1 MAEEIRLKTR
11 KGFNW
16 LALGFFG
23 LVFLTFFAAVS
34 PFYYAVMTSFESGQ
48 QLVEPNYLPQLPK
61 QDQYNIFIRANA
73 EDFIEVGACTE
84 DLKCSDENIQSYME
98 NLDRWGKIGLTNKV
112 LLKNYVFV
120 FFKKQFYKNF
130 FNSIIIA
137 TLTVA
142 LAMCL
147 ALTASFALARIK
159 FKGRGTILM
168 IILSISTFPQVAI
181 LSGMYQMIYYLD
193 LFNDYKALIL
203 SYTVFTLPFTIW
215 ILTTFIRQIPI
226 ELEEAAIMDG
236 ANPLQTLIRI
246 FLPLLWPSIVTTGLL
261 AFIGAW
267 NEYLFALSFITDTS
281 KQTVTPIIAQLSA
294 GSSRYEVAGG
304 TIMAASVSVTI
315 PLIILVLI
323 FQKKIV
329 SGLTGGAVKG

>member
-1 MAEEIRLKTR
+1 MSEPIRLRTR

-23 LVFLTFFAAVS
+23 LVILTFVVAVS

-48 QLVEPNYLPQLPK
+48 QLLEPNYLPQLPK

-73 EDFIEVGACTE
+73 QDFPQAC
-84 DLKCSDENIQSYME
+84 DAQGKCSEEAITSYME
-98 NLDRWGKIGLTNKV
+98 SLTTMGKIGLANKV
-112 LLKNYVFV
+112 ILKNYVFV
-120 FFKKQFYKNF
+120 FFDKKFYRNF
-130 FNSIIIA
+130 GNSILVA
-137 TLTVA
+137 TITVLLA
-142 LAMCL
+142 LFL

-159 FKGRGTILM
+159 FRGRATILM
-168 IILSISTFPQVAI
+168 VILSISTFPQVAI

-193 LFNDYKALIL
+193 LFNNYGSLII

-215 ILTTFIRQIPI
+215 ILTTFMRQIPV

-236 ANPLQTLIRI
+236 ANPFQTLFKI
-246 FLPLLWPSIVTTGLL
+246 FLPLLWPAIVTTGLL

-267 NEYLFALSFITDTS
+267 NEYLFALSFIIDT
-281 KQTVTPIIAQLSA
+281 KMQTVTPVIASLTA
-294 GSSRYEVAGG
+294 GVSRYEVAGG

-323 FQKKIV
+323 FQRKIV

>member
-1 MAEEIRLKTR
+1 MTEEIRFKTR

-73 EDFIEVGACTE
+73 QDFIEKGACTE
-84 DLKCSDENIQSYME
+84 DLKCTDKDIKTYMAS
-98 NLDRWGKIGLTNKV
+98 LTTTGKISLTNKV

-120 FFKKQFYKNF
+120 FFHKKFYKNF
-130 FNSIIIA
+130 WNSILVA
-137 TLTVA
+137 TLTVT

-159 FKGRGTILM
+159 FKGRATILM

-181 LSGMYQMIYYLD
+181 LSGMYQMVYYLD

-236 ANPLQTLIRI
+236 ANPLQTLVRI

-281 KQTVTPIIAQLSA
+281 KQTVTPIIASLTA

-315 PLIILVLI
+315 PLIILVLV